1 MLRPLL
7 LALLIA
13 SPALAVTHQTAQP
26 FVGVTH
32 HRFVQSITDAPAAP
46 FLRPVVVDVLE
57 IDVRAEGVAFLMQPG
72 NGDAPG
78 EITRITTRAFVD
90 DVKAQIG
97 INVGFYDTAAKYGGM
112 DTDLMHLAASKG
124 DVYSAARGGE
134 ATFNITEKNI
144 PEILEAGPANA
155 ATLVGGKKVFNAAGG
170 NQRILKN
177 GEVSAPRD
185 ANYTKALN
193 PHTALGVSRDKR
205 RVFLATVDG
214 RQKGYAEG
222 MRTDEFAVV
231 LQQLGAW
238 DAVNLDGG
246 GSTTMVMDDTHD
258 GVQNARLVNSPS
270 DNSSSSQP
278 GRERVVANS
287 FAVFAK
293 PNPDYKPLPPAP
305 RPVASKVVREVVKEL
320 TVLDDFEAGKGH
332 FNAGITSSGTTKN
345 VDEKSSA
352 MIDDAAAHDGKASLR
367 LDVRSTSDAAQQGM
381 ILRVLS
387 GAGNPDQNLVG
398 EKTLGNDGY
407 IGFWLRAE
415 PGNSG
420 PLFVTIF
427 VDDAGADGIGTER
440 GDLREVKA
448 DGQWHLFQWNVN
460 EDGRWSNIANGNG
473 VIDGANLTLD
483 SIVFSTSKDMKGG
496 GAFDGRLWIDAVIYS
511 PGERIE
517 RGPTTAPV
525 R

>member
-1 MLRPLL
+1 MLRTAL
-7 LALLIA
+7 LASIVLA
-13 SPALAVTHQTAQP
+13 SPAFAVSHQTAEP

-32 HRFVQSITDAPAAP
+32 HRFIQTPADKPEGP

-57 IDVRAEGVAFLMQPG
+57 IDTRAEGVSFLMQPG

-90 DVKAQIG
+90 GVNAQIG
-97 INVGFYDTAAKYGGM
+97 VNVGFYDTAAKYGGL

-134 ATFNITEKNI
+134 ASFNISKDNV
-144 PEILEAGPANA
+144 PEILEAGPAG
-155 ATLVGGKKVFNAAGG
+155 ATTLAGNRKVYNAAGG
-170 NQRILKN
+170 NQRILTD
-177 GEVSAPRD
+177 GEVSAPPD

-193 PHTALGVSRDKR
+193 PHTALGVSKDRR

-222 MRTDEFAVV
+222 MRTDEFALV
-231 LQQLGAW
+231 LKTLGAW

-246 GSTTMVMDDTHD
+246 GSTTMVMDDSND

-270 DNSSSSQP
+270 DNSSSSTP

-293 PNPDYKPLPPAP
+293 PNPSYKPIPPAP
-305 RPVASKVVREVVKEL
+305 RPVVSKVVRETVKERV
-320 TVLDDFEAGKGH
+320 TLDDFENGKGH
-332 FNAGITSSGTTKN
+332 FGAGITASGSTKN
-345 VDEKSSA
+345 VAETSSA
-352 MIDDAAAHDGKASLR
+352 TIDQTVAHDGKASLR
-367 LDVRSTSDAAQQGM
+367 LDVRSAPEAKEQGLQ
-381 ILRVLS
+381 LRVLS
-387 GAGNPDQNLVG
+387 GVGNPDQNLVG
-398 EKTLGNDGY
+398 EKALGNDGF
-407 IGFWLRAE
+407 IGFWLRAD
-415 PGNSG
+415 PSNDG

-440 GDLREVKA
+440 GEFRQVKA
-448 DGQWHLFQWNVN
+448 DGDWHLYQWNVN
-460 EDGRWSNIANGNG
+460 EDGHWTNVANGNG

-483 SIVFSTSKDMKGG
+483 SIVFSTAKDTKGG
-496 GAFDGRLWIDAVIYS
+496 SAFNGKLWIDSVTYS
-511 PGERIE
+511 PGERI
-517 RGPTTAPV
+517 PTTQP